1 MIPRC
6 GPQTGLTHS
15 FPFSGVLKRLCCER
29 AWAISKNFHP
39 PLSIFVTF
47 RALGLAELWFNVI
60 CRKAKIVNALM
71 LRCPRIKSA
80 DTLLFF
86 QMTQQSLGPGK
97 VKENTFIRGN
107 SDS

>member
-15 FPFSGVLKRLCCER
+15 FPFSGVLKRLCWEK
-29 AWAISKNFHP
+29 AWAISKNAYP

-47 RALGLAELWFNVI
+47 RALAFAELWFNVI

-71 LRCPRIKSA
+71 LRYTRIKST
-80 DTLLFF
+80 DMLLF
-86 QMTQQSLGPGK
+86 PD
-97 VKENTFIRGN
+97 
-107 SDS
+107 DSAIAGTWQR